1 MARPDPPDGSDRPLR
16 DRKTRD
22 RALILPL
29 VGLILLMPPF
39 ASIFRIDG
47 TVGGVPITLVYVFAV
62 WVVLIAGAATLSR
75 RLRAGLDAPEHF
87 AEAREDEA

>member
-1 MARPDPPDGSDRPLR
+1 MPDSADQPLR

-39 ASIFRIDG
+39 ATIFRIDG
-47 TVGGVPITLVYVFAV
+47 TIGGVPSTLVYVFAV
-62 WVVLIAGAATLSR
+62 WAALIAGAVALSR
-75 RLRAGLDAPEHF
+75 RLRAGLDAPESR